1 MVIDE
6 NTVPGKITRSKPG
19 KDLHPYLK
27 GRGVSM
33 RLGKILKNI
42 DYALLAAVLLI
53 LVVSFFVLNSAT
65 QNASVKFG
73 MNFVARQIA
82 WTVIGLGAFFAV
94 LLYDYSKIAKYGQYI
109 YLVNLMLLI
118 AVLIFGKET
127 KGAQAWIPIGS
138 FKLQPAELAK
148 ACLIL
153 GLAQFLSVRVGK
165 LDRLRDLIPAFIYV
179 GIPLLLILK
188 QPDLGTGL
196 VYVAIMFGMLLA
208 AGASPVMLFIL
219 FAGGIGVAVL
229 AIYGHYTWDWW
240 LPLKDYQLM
249 RLIVFVNPMIDPRGW
264 GWNVI
269 QSQIAVGS
277 GGLTGK
283 GWGMGSQTRGDFLP
297 EQWTDFIFSVLAEE
311 FGFIGAVLLLILF
324 FVLIYRGIRIARE
337 AKDSYGSLIA
347 IGVISMFTFHILQNI
362 GMTIG
367 IMPIT
372 GIPLPFVSYGGSSL
386 LSNMIAL
393 GLLMNVYINREQIL
407 F

>member
-1 MVIDE
+1 MRFS
-6 NTVPGKITRSKPG
+6 KIFKS
-19 KDLHPYLK
+19 L
-27 GRGVSM
+27 
-33 RLGKILKNI
+33 
-42 DYALLAAVLLI
+42 DYTLLAAVLLI
-53 LVVSFFVLNSAT
+53 LVMSFFVLNSAT
-65 QNASVKFG
+65 QNASAKFG
-73 MNFVARQIA
+73 MNFVVRQMI

-94 LLYDYSKIAKYGQYI
+94 LIFDYSKIAKYGH
-109 YLVNLMLLI
+109 YLYLLNMLLLFT
-118 AVLIFGKET
+118 VLVFGKET

-148 ACLIL
+148 TLLIL

-165 LDRLRDLIPAFIYV
+165 LERFRDLIPAFIYV

-208 AGASPVMLFIL
+208 AGASPMVMFMLFS
-219 FAGGIGVAVL
+219 GGIGLVVF
-229 AIYGHYTWDWW
+229 AIYGHYTWGWW
-240 LPLKDYQLM
+240 LPLQDYQLM
-249 RLIVFVNPMIDPRGW
+249 RLIVFVDPMIDPRGW

-277 GGLTGK
+277 GGLVGK
-283 GWGMGSQTRGDFLP
+283 GWGMGSQTKGDFLP

-311 FGFIGAVLLLILF
+311 FGFIGSVALLILF
-324 FVLIYRGIRIARE
+324 FVLIYRGIMIARE
-337 AKDSYGSLIA
+337 AKDTYGSLIA
-347 IGVISMFTFHILQNI
+347 VGVISMFAFHILQNI

-386 LSNMIAL
+386 LANMISL